1 MNYTLLT
8 VNNNNAIQCLYIY
21 MMLKPY
27 VYHSSYPIH
36 MCELLGCNLLA
47 WTPGNLETWKPE
59 DWVAKLGEFLVA
71 PPTNKYK

>member
-1 MNYTLLT
+1 MQDVFFNILQTGVT
-8 VNNNNAIQCLYIY
+8 V
-21 MMLKPY
+21 
-27 VYHSSYPIH
+27 
-36 MCELLGCNLLA
+36 GLA